1 MSIPHVNL
9 PILLH
14 LILILVSLDVRPGR
28 TKPVISNLEIP
39 ELVLGFPHLS
49 SQHSDSQPIITTY
62 RVQARV
68 QSTEYRLHW
77 LEYRVQPREFLGH
90 PVVLPLLSRS
100 LSALVMFSSNS
111 LGLTQLQLV
120 MDENHL
126 EKSSSSGESTEQ
138 S

>member
-1 MSIPHVNL
+1 MVIMVVAVVCAGSNSRSGESGSLVSIPHVNL

-62 RVQARV
+62 RVQAK
-68 QSTEYRLHW
+68 
-77 LEYRVQPREFLGH
+77 G
-90 PVVLPLLSRS
+90 
-100 LSALVMFSSNS
+100 
-111 LGLTQLQLV
+111 
-120 MDENHL
+120 
-126 EKSSSSGESTEQ
+126 
-138 S
+138 